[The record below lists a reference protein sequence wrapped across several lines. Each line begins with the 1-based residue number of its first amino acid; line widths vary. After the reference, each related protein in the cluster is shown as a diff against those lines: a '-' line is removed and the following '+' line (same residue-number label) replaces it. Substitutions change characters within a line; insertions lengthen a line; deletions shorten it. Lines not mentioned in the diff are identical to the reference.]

1 MKKNMKQLMRSMSM
15 MIAFFTR
22 IPVKYGH
29 EFDEDD
35 YCIGIMLLPIVGL
48 IIGLG
53 LFILKHALFFASP
66 YVRGLV
72 MLLFYLWITG
82 GLHIDGLADTFD
94 GIFSG
99 RDRDRMFEIMKDS
112 RVGSFGAISISLLMI
127 SYVILFAENTPG
139 AILLMGVVGKSCVL
153 ASASISDYAKE
164 EMGLGTMFVENCGE
178 RERYIGI
185 LFTAV
190 ISIFVGYKLM
200 IAAGITFLLVAL
212 ITQYLKKVLGGST
225 GDTMGFIGELSQI
238 IFLILSSFVY

>member
-1 MKKNMKQLMRSMSM
+1 MKNNMKQIMRSLSM

-22 IPVKYGH
+22 IPMKYGH

-35 YCIGIMLLPIVGL
+35 YCIGIMFLPVIGL

-53 LFILKHALFFASP
+53 LFVLKHALFFASP
-66 YVRGLV
+66 YVGGLV
-72 MLLFYLWITG
+72 MLIFYIWITG

-139 AILLMGVVGKSCVL
+139 AILMMGVVGKSSVL
-153 ASASISDYAKE
+153 SSASISSYAKE

-185 LFTAV
+185 LFTALV
-190 ISIFVGYKLM
+190 SVFAGYKLM
-200 IAAGITFLLVAL
+200 IPAGITFVLVAL
-212 ITQYLKKVLGGST
+212 ITQYLKKVLGGTT

-238 IFLILSSFVY
+238 IFLILSSIIY